1 MPKIINILSFC
12 TLSILRY
19 RTSKSAMFGMLK
31 NLLGECYSSRPDL
44 VDANPDILE
53 APTTAMRAKGKYM
66 LKMMKNIC

>member
-1 MPKIINILSFC
+1 
-12 TLSILRY
+12 
-19 RTSKSAMFGMLK
+19 MFGMLK